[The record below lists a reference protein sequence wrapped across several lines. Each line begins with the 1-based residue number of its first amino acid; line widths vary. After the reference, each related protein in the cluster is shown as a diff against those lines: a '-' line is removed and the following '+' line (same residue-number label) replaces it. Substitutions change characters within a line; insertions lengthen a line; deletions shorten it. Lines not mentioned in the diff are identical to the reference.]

1 MTDLTDEL
9 EKKAYHL
16 KTLNDVSQEIFFLK
30 EPKEIIPSL
39 LLMVMGSYGS
49 VQGFAF
55 LLNEEQTAIEVFSQQ
70 GVESHLKDD
79 LEHLIEILSNESFV
93 GIDQPIQLG
102 AENLEKT
109 DSFFLDFLKSKEFLV
124 FNPLKLK
131 NRFTGGLALGAKL
144 LGEPYSADDLE
155 LLSTLVCQGAIS
167 IENARLQK
175 KRLTQERLEKELE
188 IATSIQLSFL
198 PSSIPSIQGIDLA
211 AFFQPAKEVGGDF
224 YDFIKLPENKLGI
237 VIADVCGKGM
247 PAALYMA
254 LSRALIRA
262 CSAHEPVNMVKAVLC
277 TNSLIQECAN
287 ADLFVTLIFSIYDP
301 VTGILRYV
309 RAGHNYPICYRKN
322 ADRFEFLKGQGLALG
337 IFPNISIE
345 EREIQLTDGDIVVYY
360 TDGIT
365 EAPNSMDEMFG
376 VGRITKL
383 LAQHRDQPAG
393 IIAEK
398 IKSSV
403 IEFEGSERQF
413 DDLTLIIMK
422 KTNQERIDPDG

>member
-1 MTDLTDEL
+1 MTILTNEL

-16 KTLNDVSQEIFFLK
+16 KTLNDVSQELFFLK
-30 EPKEIIPSL
+30 EPEEIISTL

-55 LLNEEQTAIEVFSQQ
+55 LLNEEQTAIEVLSQQ
-70 GVESHLKDD
+70 GVEGRLKDD
-79 LEHLIEILSNESFV
+79 LEELIKNRFHESFT
-93 GIDQPIQLG
+93 GIDQPIR
-102 AENLEKT
+102 LEADGTEKP
-109 DSFFLDFLKSKEFLV
+109 DSLFLDYLTSKKFLI

-131 NRFTGGLALGAKL
+131 NKFTGGLVLGNKL

-155 LLSTLVCQGAIS
+155 LLGTLVSQGSIS

-175 KRLTQERLEKELE
+175 KQLSQERLQKELE
-188 IATSIQLSFL
+188 IATNIQRSFL
-198 PSSIPSIQGIDLA
+198 PSNVPDLQGIDIA

-224 YDFIKLPENKLGI
+224 YDFIRLPENKLGI

-309 RAGHNYPICYRKN
+309 RAGHNYPIYYRKKTN
-322 ADRFEFLKGQGLALG
+322 CCELLKGQGLALG
-337 IFPNISIE
+337 IFPNITIE
-345 EREIQLTDGDIVVYY
+345 EKKIRLTKGDIVVYY

-365 EAPNSMDEMFG
+365 EAPNSNEEMFG
-376 VGRITKL
+376 VERITNL
-383 LAQHRDQPAG
+383 LAKYQDQPAS

-403 IEFEGSERQF
+403 IRFGGSERQH
-413 DDLTLIIMK
+413 DDLTLIILK
-422 KTNQERIDPDG
+422 KLNE